1 MPLFDILQVW
11 NRPSHHKL
19 VYTFDGNISVT
30 MYTISL
36 NSIMQKNDS
45 DQISKV
51 FYLTIYLCDRLYRN
65 NVYMVPSM
73 ELKQKPRKYQT

>member
-1 MPLFDILQVW
+1 
-11 NRPSHHKL
+11 
-19 VYTFDGNISVT
+19 